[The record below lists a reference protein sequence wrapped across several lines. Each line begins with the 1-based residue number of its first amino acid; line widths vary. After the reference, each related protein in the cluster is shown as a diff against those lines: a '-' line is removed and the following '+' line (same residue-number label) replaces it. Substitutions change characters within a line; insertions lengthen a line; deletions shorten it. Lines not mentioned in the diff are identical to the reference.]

1 MEDVSVPIRAVDGV
15 GADAVA
21 ITFESPGEFDGAPGQ
36 FVRLSASIDG
46 DVVQRFYTLSSPDV
60 EETFEVTVAVDP
72 EGSLGPW
79 LAEREPGETVQVSG
93 PFGDHFYEDEQRVT
107 VIAAGPGIGP
117 AVGIGERAVADGAA
131 VAIVYPGDLGIHRTR
146 LDALETAGAV
156 LVPFEEDLAGAVT
169 TALDEVG
176 GTPFVYG
183 FEEFVSAVA
192 GSLETAGLDPDDAKI
207 ESFGPG
213 PDAD

>member
-1 MEDVSVPIRAVDGV
+1 MEDVSVPIRAVTDV
-15 GADAVA
+15 GDRAVA
-21 ITFESPGEFDGAPGQ
+21 ITFESPPEFDGAPGQ
-36 FVRLSASIDG
+36 FVRLSAAIEG
-46 DVVQRFYTLSSPDV
+46 DVVQRFYTLSCPDV

-79 LAEREPGETVQVSG
+79 LAEREPGDTVQVSG
-93 PFGDHFYEDEQRVT
+93 PFGDHFYEDEERVT

-117 AVGIGERAVADGAA
+117 AVGIGERAVNEGAA
-131 VAIVYPGDLGIHRTR
+131 VAIVYPGDIAIHRER
-146 LDALETAGAV
+146 LMALEEAGSLLA
-156 LVPFEEDLAGAVT
+156 PFDVDLTDAVT
-169 TALDEVG
+169 TAVEGVG

-183 FEEFVSAVA
+183 FEGFVSDVA
-192 GSLETAGLDPDDAKI
+192 NSLETAGIDPDDAKI